1 MTLLISFS
9 EVRDLLMTEADL
21 RKREAEALLQR
32 NEPPP
37 VAHQLHSRRRWR
49 RDAVLDFI
57 EKLKHNQV
65 PLGKGASVAET
76 KL

>member
-37 VAHQLHSRRRWR
+37 VPHQLHSRRRWR
-49 RDAVLDFI
+49 RDTVLDFA
-57 EKLKHNQV
+57 EKLKQGNG
-65 PLGKGASVAET
+65 PLGKGVSAAES
-76 KL
+76 KP

>member
-1 MTLLISFS
+1 MTLLLSFS

-21 RKREAEALLQR
+21 RYREAEALLKANQ
-32 NEPPP
+32 PPP

-49 RDAVLDFI
+49 RDTVLDFV
-57 EKLKHNQV
+57 ETLKQGNA
-65 PLGKGASVAET
+65 PLGKGVSAAES

>member
-32 NEPPP
+32 NQPPP
-37 VAHQLHSRRRWR
+37 VPHQLHTRRRWR
-49 RDAVLDFI
+49 RDAVLDFAQ
-57 EKLKHNQV
+57 KLKHGEV
-65 PLGKGASVAET
+65 PLGKGASGAESP
-76 KL
+76 L